1 MMRFTAADWELVVG
15 PGPLRFHQR
24 VAGELVEGLANE
36 LGASPA
42 EVDPLALATTLG
54 DRADTAIGLDLAGA
68 GESFAIRA

>member
-24 VAGELVEGLANE
+24 VAGELVKGLANE

-42 EVDPLALATTLG
+42 EVDPFALATS
-54 DRADTAIGLDLAGA
+54 I
-68 GESFAIRA
+68 SFQ